1 MKKTTT
7 ITTAKIS
14 TLNTKKV
21 SMKNTDKTPIK
32 VTHYEP
38 APLTDEEHAD
48 IQERLM
54 KHRLCIKSGKK
65 HARVYRF
72 KGYKNHKMITSPDF
86 VYVIQADDYRANPDA
101 TIAEVVKKSA
111 QVMTKRDK
119 KIKNDEY
126 ERNMV
131 RVEEE
136 LLMNKN
142 IVMQWK
148 VAKHVIFRKIN
159 HICTDRAILAE
170 LDEYAKDNGPFVTNR
185 LRATK
190 DGKHLEIFRKLV
202 RIFEETEKNV
212 PDYDWKSF
220 RYITKNGQVVCA
232 YSRVDEIK
240 MKKISFER
248 GVTDKF
254 GYNLNINDNI
264 DEILAKI
271 TK

>member
-1 MKKTTT
+1 MKNTTN
-7 ITTAKIS
+7 TTN
-14 TLNTKKV
+14 TLNTNNKV
-21 SMKNTDKTPIK
+21 SMNTEKK
-32 VTHYEP
+32 THYEP
-38 APLTDEEHAD
+38 APLTEAEHAD
-48 IQERLM
+48 IQSRLM

-72 KGYKNHKMITSPDF
+72 KGYKDHKIITSPDF
-86 VYVIQADDYRANPDA
+86 VYVIQADDYRANPDQV
-101 TIAEVVKKSA
+101 IADVVKKSE

-136 LLMNKN
+136 LLMNKS

-148 VAKHVIFRKIN
+148 VSKHVYFRKIN
-159 HICTDRAILAE
+159 HICTDRNILAE
-170 LDEYAKDNGPFVTNR
+170 LDEYAKNNGPFVTNR

-202 RIFEETEKNV
+202 RIFEDTEKDV

-232 YSRVDEIK
+232 YSYKDYEKLKTV
-240 MKKISFER
+240 SFAR
-248 GVTDKF
+248 GINDKF
-254 GYNLNINDNI
+254 DINLNVEKYLAEFGI
-264 DEILAKI
+264 DA
-271 TK
+271 

>member
-1 MKKTTT
+1 MNTNTTN
-7 ITTAKIS
+7 
-14 TLNTKKV
+14 TLNSNNKVTMNTEKK
-21 SMKNTDKTPIK
+21 
-32 VTHYEP
+32 THYEP
-38 APLTDEEHAD
+38 APLTEAEHAD

-72 KGYKNHKMITSPDF
+72 KGYKDHKMITSPDF
-86 VYVIQADDYRANPDA
+86 VYVIHADDYRANPDQV
-101 TIAEVVKKSA
+101 IADVVKKSE

-136 LLMNKN
+136 LLMNKS

-148 VAKHVIFRKIN
+148 VSKHVYFRKIN
-159 HICTDRAILAE
+159 HICTDRNILAE
-170 LDEYAKDNGPFVTNR
+170 LDEYAKNNGPFVTNR

-202 RIFEETEKNV
+202 RIFEETEKDV

-232 YSRVDEIK
+232 YSYKDYEKLKTV
-240 MKKISFER
+240 SFAR
-248 GVTDKF
+248 GINDKF
-254 GYNLNINDNI
+254 DVNLNVENYIEKFGI
-264 DEILAKI
+264 VA
-271 TK
+271 

>member
-1 MKKTTT
+1 MMTNTNTTNT
-7 ITTAKIS
+7 I
-14 TLNTKKV
+14 NYNNKV
-21 SMKNTDKTPIK
+21 SMNTEKK
-32 VTHYEP
+32 THYEP
-38 APLTDEEHAD
+38 APLTNEEHAD
-48 IQERLM
+48 IQARLM

-72 KGYKNHKMITSPDF
+72 NGYKDHKMITSPDF
-86 VYVIQADDYRANPDA
+86 VYVIQADDYRANPDQV
-101 TIAEVVKKSA
+101 IADVVKKSE

-136 LLMNKN
+136 LLMNKS

-148 VAKHVIFRKIN
+148 VSKHVYFRKIN
-159 HICTDRAILAE
+159 HICTDRNILAE
-170 LDEYAKDNGPFVTNR
+170 LDEYSKNNGPFVTNR

-202 RIFEETEKNV
+202 RIFEESEKDV

-220 RYITKNGQVVCA
+220 RYITKNGKVVCA
-232 YSRVDEIK
+232 YSYKDYEKLKTV
-240 MKKISFER
+240 SFAR
-248 GVTDKF
+248 GINDKF
-254 GYNLNINDNI
+254 DVNLNVENYLAEFGI
-264 DEILAKI
+264 DA
-271 TK
+271 

>member
-1 MKKTTT
+1 
-7 ITTAKIS
+7 
-14 TLNTKKV
+14 
-21 SMKNTDKTPIK
+21 MKNTTNTTNTINYNNK
-32 VTHYEP
+32 VAMNTEKKTHYEP
-38 APLTDEEHAD
+38 APLTNEEHAD
-48 IQERLM
+48 IQARLM

-72 KGYKNHKMITSPDF
+72 KGYKDHKMITSPDF
-86 VYVIQADDYRANPDA
+86 VYVIQADDYRANPDQV
-101 TIAEVVKKSA
+101 IADVVKKSE

-136 LLMNKN
+136 LLMNKS

-148 VAKHVIFRKIN
+148 VSKHVYFRKIN
-159 HICTDRAILAE
+159 HICTDRNILAE
-170 LDEYAKDNGPFVTNR
+170 LDEYAKNNGPFVTNR

-202 RIFEETEKNV
+202 RIFEETEKDV

-220 RYITKNGQVVCA
+220 RYITKNGKVVCA
-232 YSRVDEIK
+232 YSYKDYEKLKTV
-240 MKKISFER
+240 SFAR
-248 GVTDKF
+248 GINDKF
-254 GYNLNINDNI
+254 DVNLNVENYLDEFGIN
-264 DEILAKI
+264 A
-271 TK
+271 

>member
-1 MKKTTT
+1 MKKTNTT
-7 ITTAKIS
+7 TKKIS

-21 SMKNTDKTPIK
+21 SMKKTVAEK
-32 VTHYEP
+32 KTHYEP
-38 APLTDEEHAD
+38 APLTDAEHAD

-131 RVEEE
+131 RVEED
-136 LLMNKN
+136 LLMNKG

-159 HICTDRAILAE
+159 HICTDRSILAE

-232 YSRVDEIK
+232 YSRVDEVK

-271 TK
+271 AK

>member
-1 MKKTTT
+1 MKNTTN
-7 ITTAKIS
+7 TTN
-14 TLNTKKV
+14 TLNTNNKV
-21 SMKNTDKTPIK
+21 SMNTEKK
-32 VTHYEP
+32 THYEP
-38 APLTDEEHAD
+38 APLTEAEHAD
-48 IQERLM
+48 IQARLM

-72 KGYKNHKMITSPDF
+72 KGYKDHKLITSPDF
-86 VYVIQADDYRANPDA
+86 VYVIQADDYRANPDQV
-101 TIAEVVKKSA
+101 IADVVKKSE

-136 LLMNKN
+136 LLMNKS

-148 VAKHVIFRKIN
+148 VSKHVYFRKIN
-159 HICTDRAILAE
+159 HICTDRNILAE
-170 LDEYAKDNGPFVTNR
+170 LDEYAKNNGPFVTNR

-202 RIFEETEKNV
+202 RIFEETEKDV
-212 PDYDWKSF
+212 PAYDWKSF

-232 YSRVDEIK
+232 YSYKDYEKLKTV
-240 MKKISFER
+240 SFAR
-248 GVTDKF
+248 GINDKF
-254 GYNLNINDNI
+254 DINLNV
-264 DEILAKI
+264 EKYLAEFGI
-271 TK
+271 EA

>member
-7 ITTAKIS
+7 ATKKIS
-14 TLNTKKV
+14 TLNSNKKV
-21 SMKNTDKTPIK
+21 SMKKTVAEK
-32 VTHYEP
+32 KTHYEP
-38 APLTDEEHAD
+38 APLTDAEHAD

-72 KGYKNHKMITSPDF
+72 KGYKDHKMITSPDF

-101 TIAEVVKKSA
+101 TIAEVVKKSE

-136 LLMNKN
+136 LLMNKS

-148 VAKHVIFRKIN
+148 VSKHVYFRKIN
-159 HICTDRAILAE
+159 HICTDRSILAE
-170 LDEYAKDNGPFVTNR
+170 LDEYAKNNGPFVTNR

-212 PDYDWKSF
+212 PDFDWKSF

-232 YSRVDEIK
+232 YSYQDYEKLKTVA
-240 MKKISFER
+240 FAR
-248 GVTDKF
+248 GINDKF
-254 GYNLNINDNI
+254 DVNLNVENYIEEFGI
-264 DEILAKI
+264 DA
-271 TK
+271 